1 MNYVDIALLA
11 FVAVGALMGLLRG
24 FVREIIST
32 IGILLAAI
40 IANLV
45 SPVADPYLSRWGNE
59 CSTAAAII
67 WVVIFLLVLF
77 VLRKLT
83 FIITRLLKTVM
94 LGGINKLLG
103 ALFGALKYLLIACL
117 VVSLL
122 EFVCTKFPETN
133 LAAQLQQSRLVP
145 YIHDIVGYL
154 SPYIDEYIVTPT
166 RNLL

>member
-1 MNYVDIALLA
+1 
-11 FVAVGALMGLLRG
+11 MGLLRG

-94 LGGINKLLG
+94 LGGVNKLLG
-103 ALFGALKYLLIACL
+103 ALFGAVKYLLIACL
-117 VVSLL
+117 VVTLL
-122 EFVCTKFPETN
+122 EFVCSKFPDTQID
-133 LAAQLQQSRLVP
+133 AQLKASRIVP
-145 YIHDIVGYL
+145 YIHDVVGFL
-154 SPYIDEYIVTPT
+154 SPYIDKYIVAPT
-166 RNLL
+166 RQLL